1 MEEKYDLTKYTPA
14 IILMTDGKSNGS
26 MTVQDFADTYQEF
39 QSQVPV
45 FSIMFGDAQEKEL
58 RQLAD
63 MTNARDFD
71 GTENLMEAFKSVK
84 GYN

>member
-1 MEEKYDLTKYTPA
+1 
-14 IILMTDGKSNGS
+14 MTDGKSNGS
-26 MTVQDFADTYQEF
+26 MTVQDFAYTYQEI
-39 QSQVPV
+39 QSKVPV